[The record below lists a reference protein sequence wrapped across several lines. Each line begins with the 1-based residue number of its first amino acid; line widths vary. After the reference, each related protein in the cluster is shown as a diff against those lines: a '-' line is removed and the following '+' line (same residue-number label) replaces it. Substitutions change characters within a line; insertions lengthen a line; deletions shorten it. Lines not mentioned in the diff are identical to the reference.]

1 MALFTKRDRIA
12 IAFIATLILT
22 GWGLKLAIYRSRE
35 TENLRIIRN
44 AVKLPSV
51 LESIDSLT
59 VEFPDIY
66 SPVDINNADTGEL
79 ETLPLIGPVKAA
91 AIIEYREKHGFFTD
105 IADIMKVKGI
115 GPATYE
121 KIRKR
126 ITVNSKNGLKE

>member
-12 IAFIATLILT
+12 IAFIAALILT
-22 GWGLKLAIYRSRE
+22 GWGLKFAVHRSQE

-44 AVKLPSV
+44 AVKLP
-51 LESIDSLT
+51 LAHESIDTLT
-59 VEFPDIY
+59 VAFPDIY

-79 ETLPLIGPVKAA
+79 ENLPMIGPVKAA
-91 AIIEYREKHGFFTD
+91 AIIEYRKKHGFFTD

-121 KIRKR
+121 KIRNQ
-126 ITVNSKNGLKE
+126 ITVKSNNGLKE